1 MFNPKTLYAL
11 NKKDPDAIVYTDA
24 DGKTTRLTRSD
35 FDSPEEFDR
44 WKRWSNQDLHAE
56 DNRDQVYL
64 HHTRSMNEV
73 EDTLTPDPEALME
86 QRIDMKERKR
96 ISAEMLTRVKEL
108 LTDKQ
113 YRRLW
118 MYCVEKKTTREIAC
132 IEGATHQGISKS
144 LVAAQKKIAK
154 LFSACERK

>member
-11 NKKDPDAIVYTDA
+11 NKKDPNAIVYTDA
-24 DGKTTRLTRSD
+24 DGKTQRLTRAD
-35 FDSPEEFDR
+35 FDSSEEFDR
-44 WKRWSNQDLHAE
+44 WKSWSDQDLHAE

-73 EDTLTPDPEALME
+73 ADTLTPDPEALME

-96 ISAEMLTRVKEL
+96 ISAETLTRVKEL

-118 MYCVEKKTTREIAC
+118 MYCVDGLDVKDI
-132 IEGATHQGISKS
+132 
-144 LVAAQKKIAK
+144 AQKEGTVHSSVSESIQRAKKKIFK
-154 LFSACERK
+154 SIPKNPTD